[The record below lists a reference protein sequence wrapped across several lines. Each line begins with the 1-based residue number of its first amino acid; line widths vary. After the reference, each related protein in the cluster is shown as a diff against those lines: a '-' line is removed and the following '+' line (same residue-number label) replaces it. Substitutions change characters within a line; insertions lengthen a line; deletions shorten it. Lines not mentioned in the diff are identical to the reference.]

1 VEETVSRHKGRIE
14 SDERQLF
21 EELYRPLRRFAAV
34 IVPVGVEPDDLVQE
48 ALVRVLKK
56 HRLDELDYPAA
67 YLRRTMLNL
76 TANERRRRGVQRSA
90 MNRWA
95 ASATNEATQGFPS
108 DLAELMRL
116 APQARAVLY
125 LAEVERYRYDEI
137 AEMLGC
143 SSAATRKRASKA
155 RKHLR
160 TALSAEGS

>member
-1 VEETVSRHKGRIE
+1 MSRHKGRIE
-14 SDERQLF
+14 SDERCLF

-34 IVPVGVEPDDLVQE
+34 IVPAGIEPDDLVQE

-56 HRLDELDYPAA
+56 HRLHELDYPAA

-76 TANERRRRGVQRSA
+76 AANERHRRRIQRLA
-90 MNRWA
+90 IDRWA
-95 ASATNEATQGFPS
+95 ASAPNEATQSFPS

-125 LAEVERYRYDEI
+125 LAEVERYSYNEI
-137 AEMLGC
+137 AQMLGC
-143 SSAATRKRASKA
+143 SSAAARKRASKA
-155 RKHLR
+155 RRHLR